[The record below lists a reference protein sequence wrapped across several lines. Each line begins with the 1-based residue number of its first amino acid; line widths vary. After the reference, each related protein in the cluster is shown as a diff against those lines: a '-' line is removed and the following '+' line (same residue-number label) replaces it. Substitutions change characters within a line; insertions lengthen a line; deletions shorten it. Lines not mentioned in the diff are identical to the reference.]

1 MNGKRL
7 DGTMLM
13 LSVFLLACSAILTI
27 EDRCTWLTVIL
38 DVLATPTLLISGKHI
53 FWDDL

>member
-13 LSVFLLACSAILTI
+13 LACSAILTI
-27 EDRCTWLTVIL
+27 EDRCTWLTVVL
-38 DVLATPTLLISGKHI
+38 DILATPTLLISGKHI

>member
-1 MNGKRL
+1 MNGKRF
-7 DGTMLM
+7 DVNMLI

-27 EDRCTWLTVIL
+27 EDRCTWLVVL
-38 DVLATPTLLISGKHI
+38 DTTLAIPTLLISGKHI

>member
-13 LSVFLLACSAILTI
+13 L
-27 EDRCTWLTVIL
+27 TVVL
-38 DVLATPTLLISGKHI
+38 DILATPTLLISGKHI

>member
-27 EDRCTWLTVIL
+27 EDRCIWLTIIL